1 MQNPAQGADSG
12 VRAAPVF
19 RLGIWSRRCPSKSP
33 GTDLNPAARD
43 AKKLPPTPLTG
54 PKMLTERS
62 MDRWRCQPNRGFKVP
77 ANPRGGPERVA
88 RIQPVFRG
96 P

>member
-19 RLGIWSRRCPSKSP
+19 LLGIRSRRCPSKSP
-33 GTDLNPAARD
+33 ATDLRHAAHS

-62 MDRWRCQPNRGFKVP
+62 MDRRRCQPNRDFKVP

-88 RIQPVFRG
+88 RIQQVANG